1 MSSYV
6 MFLKIISGV
15 YDADGGHGENTF
27 GWKSLGQEL
36 RINDVTADLPSFQHG
51 HRALAAKDMRKS
63 QGGWAHTHVSSVA
76 QRTIETHCTQV

>member
-1 MSSYV
+1 MSGACAAGFNICPCCV
-6 MFLKIISGV
+6 LAGV

-51 HRALAAKDMRKS
+51 HRALASKDMRKS
-63 QGGWAHTHVSSVA
+63 QGGRTHTHTRAVCPRR
-76 QRTIETHCTQV
+76 Q